1 MKEFNFK
8 SSVLMKLPAQKN
20 KGIPSK
26 KVEGFIGKQN
36 INVAPI
42 AFGKPLWTIKNQ
54 GEKEKIIIAE
64 IFDYDYNSKNF
75 KISVFNISKREIED
89 CQAVLVGYRMV
100 YRLMFHLKSVNLNV
114 KFSVGNYLYQVIH
127 YSNHN
132 KTHLIRF
139 AETNSSRCLLI
150 EKV

>member
-1 MKEFNFK
+1 
-8 SSVLMKLPAQKN
+8 MKLPTQKN
-20 KGIPSK
+20 KGIPSDK
-26 KVEGFIGKQN
+26 EKVGGFIGKQN
-36 INVAPI
+36 INIAPI
-42 AFGKPLWTIKNQ
+42 AFGKPVWTTIQNK

-64 IFDYDYNSKNF
+64 IFDYDYNSQNF
-75 KISVFNISKREIED
+75 KISALNISKREIED

-114 KFSVGNYLYQVIH
+114 KFSVGDYLYQVIH
-127 YSNHN
+127 YPNHN